1 MAKVSFTKL
10 GLVKNSDVS
19 IVEWNDQ
26 KIEVKDYLP
35 MSEKLD
41 LVSTVI
47 NNSIDNNG
55 YYNPMRVYIY
65 TIIEV
70 ILAYTN
76 ISVTEKQKE
85 DIAKLYDLF
94 VSSGLSG
101 KIIGETINPYEYQ
114 QIQKWIYETI
124 NAIYSYKNS
133 VMGIL
138 DTVSEDYSN
147 LKLDAESIHEKLADP
162 EQLTLLKDVLT
173 KLG

>member
-10 GLVKNSDVS
+10 GLTKNSNVS

-26 KIEVKDYLP
+26 KIEVKDYLL
-35 MSEKLD
+35 MNEKLE
-41 LVSTVI
+41 LVSTII
-47 NNSIDNNG
+47 NNSIDDNG
-55 YYNPMRVYIY
+55 YYNPMRVYIH

-85 DIAKLYDLF
+85 DVVKLYDLF

-114 QIQKWIYETI
+114 QIQSWVHETI
-124 NAIYSYKNS
+124 NSIYNYKNS

-138 DTVSEDYSN
+138 DTISADYSELN
-147 LKLDAESIHEKLADP
+147 LDVEQVQ
-162 EQLTLLKDVLT
+162 EQLSNKENFALVRDILT

>member
-10 GLVKNSDVS
+10 GLTKNSDVS
-19 IVEWNDQ
+19 ILEWGDQ
-26 KIEVKDYLP
+26 KIEVKDYLS

-41 LVSTVI
+41 LVSTII
-47 NNSIDNNG
+47 NNSIDDNG
-55 YYNPMRVYIY
+55 YYNPMRVYIH

-85 DIAKLYDLF
+85 DVVKLYDLF

-114 QIQKWIYETI
+114 QLQKWIHETI
-124 NAIYSYKNS
+124 NSIYNYKNS

-138 DTVSEDYSN
+138 DTISADYSELN
-147 LKLDAESIHEKLADP
+147 LDVEHVQ
-162 EQLTLLKDVLT
+162 EQLSNKENFTLVRDVLT

>member
-10 GLVKNSDVS
+10 GLTKNSDVS
-19 IVEWNDQ
+19 IVEWNGQ
-26 KIEVKDYLP
+26 QIEVKDYLP
-35 MSEKLD
+35 MSEKLE
-41 LVSTVI
+41 LVSTII
-47 NNSIDNNG
+47 NNSIDDNG
-55 YYNPMRVYIY
+55 YYNPMRVYIN

-70 ILAYTN
+70 ILTYTN

-85 DIAKLYDLF
+85 DIVKLYDLF
-94 VSSGLSG
+94 VSSGLSS

-124 NAIYSYKNS
+124 NSIYNYKNS

-138 DTVSEDYSN
+138 DTISADYSN
-147 LKLDAESIHEKLADP
+147 LDLDATAIQQKLGDP
-162 EQLTLLKDVLT
+162 ENLELLKSVLT

>member
-10 GLVKNSDVS
+10 GLTKNSDIS
-19 IVEWNDQ
+19 IVEWNGQ
-26 KIEVKDYLP
+26 QIEVKDYLP
-35 MSEKLD
+35 MSEKLE
-41 LVSTVI
+41 LVSTII
-47 NNSIDNNG
+47 NNSIDDNG
-55 YYNPMRVYIY
+55 YYNPMRVYIN

-70 ILAYTN
+70 ILTYTN

-85 DIAKLYDLF
+85 DIVKLYDLF
-94 VSSGLSG
+94 VSSGLSS

-162 EQLTLLKDVLT
+162 GQLTLLKDVLT

>member
-10 GLVKNSDVS
+10 GLTKNSDIS
-19 IVEWNDQ
+19 IVEWNGQ
-26 KIEVKDYLP
+26 QIEVKDYLP
-35 MSEKLD
+35 MSEKLE
-41 LVSTVI
+41 LVSTII
-47 NNSIDNNG
+47 NNSIDDNG
-55 YYNPMRVYIY
+55 YYNPMRVYIN

-70 ILAYTN
+70 ILTYTN

-85 DIAKLYDLF
+85 DIVKLYDLF
-94 VSSGLSG
+94 VSSGLSS

-124 NAIYSYKNS
+124 NSIYNYKNS

-138 DTVSEDYSN
+138 DTIS
-147 LKLDAESIHEKLADP
+147 ASIHEKLADP
-162 EQLTLLKDVLT
+162 GQLTLLKDVLT

>member
-10 GLVKNSDVS
+10 GLAKNSDIS
-19 IVEWNDQ
+19 IIEWNDQ

-35 MSEKLD
+35 MNEKLD

-47 NNSIDNNG
+47 NNSIDDNG
-55 YYNPMRVYIY
+55 YYNPMRVYIH

-85 DIAKLYDLF
+85 DILKLYDLF

-114 QIQKWIYETI
+114 QIQKWIHETI
-124 NAIYSYKNS
+124 NSIYNYKNS

-138 DTVSEDYSN
+138 DTISTDYSD
-147 LKLDAESIHEKLADP
+147 LKLDAETIHEKIADP
-162 EQLTLLKDVLT
+162 EQLGLLKDVLT

>member
-10 GLVKNSDVS
+10 GLAKNSDVS
-19 IVEWNDQ
+19 IIEWNDQ

-41 LVSTVI
+41 LVSTII
-47 NNSIDNNG
+47 NNSIDDNG
-55 YYNPMRVYIY
+55 YYNPMRVYIH

-85 DIAKLYDLF
+85 DILKLYDLF

-114 QIQKWIYETI
+114 QLQKWIHETI
-124 NAIYSYKNS
+124 NSIYNYKNS

-138 DTVSEDYSN
+138 DTISTDYSD
-147 LKLDAESIHEKLADP
+147 LKLDAETIHEKIADP
-162 EQLTLLKDVLT
+162 EQLGLLKDVLT

>member
-10 GLVKNSDVS
+10 GLTKNSNVS
-19 IVEWNDQ
+19 IIEWNGQ
-26 KIEVKDYLP
+26 QIEVKDYLP

-41 LVSTVI
+41 LVSTII
-47 NNSIDNNG
+47 NNSIDDNG
-55 YYNPMRVYIY
+55 YYNPMRVYIH

-85 DIAKLYDLF
+85 DVVKLYDLF

-114 QIQKWIYETI
+114 QIQKWIHETI
-124 NAIYSYKNS
+124 NSIYNYKNS

-138 DTVSEDYSN
+138 DTISEDYSELN
-147 LKLDAESIHEKLADP
+147 LDAEQVQQ
-162 EQLTLLKDVLT
+162 QLSNKENFALVRDILT

>member
-10 GLVKNSDVS
+10 GLTKNSDIS
-19 IVEWNDQ
+19 IVEWNGQ
-26 KIEVKDYLP
+26 QIEVKDYLP
-35 MSEKLD
+35 MSEKLE
-41 LVSTVI
+41 LVSTII
-47 NNSIDNNG
+47 NNSIDDNG
-55 YYNPMRVYIY
+55 YYNPMRVYIN

-70 ILAYTN
+70 ILTYTN

-85 DIAKLYDLF
+85 DIVKLYDLF
-94 VSSGLSG
+94 VSSGLSS

-124 NAIYSYKNS
+124 NSIYNYKNS

-138 DTVSEDYSN
+138 DTISADYSN

-162 EQLTLLKDVLT
+162 GQLTLLKDVLT

>member
-10 GLVKNSDVS
+10 GLTKNSDIS
-19 IVEWNDQ
+19 IVEWNGQ
-26 KIEVKDYLP
+26 QIEVKDYLP
-35 MSEKLD
+35 MSEKLE
-41 LVSTVI
+41 LVSTII
-47 NNSIDNNG
+47 NNSIDDNG
-55 YYNPMRVYIY
+55 YYNPMRVYIN

-70 ILAYTN
+70 ILTYTN

-85 DIAKLYDLF
+85 DIVKLYDLF
-94 VSSGLSG
+94 VSSGLSS

-124 NAIYSYKNS
+124 NSIYNYKNS

-138 DTVSEDYSN
+138 DTISADYSN
-147 LKLDAESIHEKLADP
+147 LDLDATAIQQKLGDP
-162 EQLTLLKDVLT
+162 ENLELLKSVLT

>member
-10 GLVKNSDVS
+10 GLTKNSDVS
-19 IVEWNDQ
+19 IVEWNGQ
-26 KIEVKDYLP
+26 QIEVKDYLP

-41 LVSTVI
+41 LVSTII
-47 NNSIDNNG
+47 NNSIDDNG
-55 YYNPMRVYIY
+55 YYNPMRVYIH

-85 DIAKLYDLF
+85 DILKLYDLF

-114 QIQKWIYETI
+114 QLQKWIHETI
-124 NAIYSYKNS
+124 NSIYNYKNS

-138 DTVSEDYSN
+138 DTISTDYSD
-147 LKLDAESIHEKLADP
+147 LKLDAETIHEKIADP
-162 EQLTLLKDVLT
+162 EQLGLLKDVLT

>member
-10 GLVKNSDVS
+10 GLTKNSDVS
-19 IVEWNDQ
+19 IVEWNGQ
-26 KIEVKDYLP
+26 QIEVKDYLP
-35 MSEKLD
+35 MSEKLE
-41 LVSTVI
+41 LVSTII
-47 NNSIDNNG
+47 NNSIDDNG
-55 YYNPMRVYIY
+55 YYNPMRVYIH

-85 DIAKLYDLF
+85 DILKLYDLF

-114 QIQKWIYETI
+114 QLQKWIHETI
-124 NAIYSYKNS
+124 NSIYNYKNS

-138 DTVSEDYSN
+138 DTISTDYSD
-147 LKLDAESIHEKLADP
+147 LKLDAETIHEKIADP
-162 EQLTLLKDVLT
+162 EQLGLLKDVLT

>member
-10 GLVKNSDVS
+10 GLVKNSNVS
-19 IVEWNDQ
+19 IIEWNDQ

-47 NNSIDNNG
+47 NNSIDDNG
-55 YYNPMRVYIY
+55 YYNPMRVYIH

-85 DIAKLYDLF
+85 DILKLYDLF

-114 QIQKWIYETI
+114 QIQKWIHETI
-124 NAIYSYKNS
+124 NSIYNYKNS

-138 DTVSEDYSN
+138 DTISTDYSD
-147 LKLDAESIHEKLADP
+147 LKLDAETIHEKIADP
-162 EQLTLLKDVLT
+162 EQLGLLKDVLT

>member
-10 GLVKNSDVS
+10 GLTKNSNVS
-19 IVEWNDQ
+19 ILEWGDQ

-35 MSEKLD
+35 MSEKLE
-41 LVSTVI
+41 LVSTII
-47 NNSIDNNG
+47 NNSIDDNG

-65 TIIEV
+65 TIVET

-76 ISVTEKQKE
+76 ITITEKQKE
-85 DIAKLYDLF
+85 DVIKLYDLF

-101 KIIGETINPYEYQ
+101 KIIGETMNPYEYQ
-114 QIQKWIYETI
+114 QLQKWIHETI
-124 NAIYSYKNS
+124 NSIYSYKNS

-138 DTVSEDYSN
+138 DTISTDYSN
-147 LKLDAESIHEKLADP
+147 LDLDAENIYNKLADKDN
-162 EQLTLLKDVLT
+162 LGLVRDVLT

>member
-10 GLVKNSDVS
+10 GLTKNSDVS
-19 IVEWNDQ
+19 ILEWGDQ

-35 MSEKLD
+35 MNEKLE
-41 LVSTVI
+41 LVSTIV
-47 NNSIDNNG
+47 NNSIDDNG
-55 YYNPMRVYIY
+55 YYNPMRVHINI
-65 TIIEV
+65 IIEV

-76 ISVTEKQKE
+76 ISITEKQKE
-85 DIAKLYDLF
+85 DILKLYDLF

-114 QIQKWIYETI
+114 QIQKWIHETI
-124 NAIYSYKNS
+124 NSIYNYKNS

-138 DTVSEDYSN
+138 DTISTDYSN
-147 LKLDAESIHEKLADP
+147 LDLDAENIYNKLADKDN
-162 EQLTLLKDVLT
+162 LGLVRDVLT

>member
-10 GLVKNSDVS
+10 GLTKNSDVS
-19 IVEWNDQ
+19 ILEWGDQ

-35 MSEKLD
+35 MNEKLE
-41 LVSTVI
+41 LVSTIV
-47 NNSIDNNG
+47 NNSIDDNG
-55 YYNPMRVYIY
+55 YYNPMRVHINI
-65 TIIEV
+65 IIEV

-76 ISVTEKQKE
+76 ISITEKQKE
-85 DIAKLYDLF
+85 DVVKLYDLF

-124 NAIYSYKNS
+124 NSIYSYKNS

-162 EQLTLLKDVLT
+162 GQLTLLKDVLT

>member
-10 GLVKNSDVS
+10 GLTKNSNVS
-19 IVEWNDQ
+19 IIEWNGQ
-26 KIEVKDYLP
+26 QIEVKDYLP

-41 LVSTVI
+41 LVSTII
-47 NNSIDNNG
+47 NNSIDDNG
-55 YYNPMRVYIY
+55 YYNPMRVYIH

-85 DIAKLYDLF
+85 DVVKLYDLF

-114 QIQKWIYETI
+114 QIQKWIHETI
-124 NAIYSYKNS
+124 NSIYNYKNS

-138 DTVSEDYSN
+138 DTISQDYSN
-147 LKLDAESIHEKLADP
+147 LNLDASAIHQQLADP
-162 EQLTLLKDVLT
+162 ENLALLKNIMT

>member
-10 GLVKNSDVS
+10 GLTKNSDIS
-19 IVEWNDQ
+19 IVEWNGQ
-26 KIEVKDYLP
+26 QIEVKDYLP
-35 MSEKLD
+35 MSEKLE
-41 LVSTVI
+41 LVSTII
-47 NNSIDNNG
+47 NNSIDDNG
-55 YYNPMRVYIY
+55 YYNPMRVYIN

-70 ILAYTN
+70 ILTYTN

-85 DIAKLYDLF
+85 DIVKLYDLF
-94 VSSGLSG
+94 VSSGLSS

-124 NAIYSYKNS
+124 NSIYNFKNS

-138 DTVSEDYSN
+138 DTISADYSN

-162 EQLTLLKDVLT
+162 GQLTLLKDVLT

>member
-10 GLVKNSDVS
+10 GLTKNSDIS
-19 IVEWNDQ
+19 IVEWNGQ
-26 KIEVKDYLP
+26 QIEVKDYLP
-35 MSEKLD
+35 MSEKLE
-41 LVSTVI
+41 LVSTII
-47 NNSIDNNG
+47 NNSIDDNG
-55 YYNPMRVYIY
+55 YYNPMRVYIN

-70 ILAYTN
+70 ILTYTN

-85 DIAKLYDLF
+85 DIVKLYDLF
-94 VSSGLSG
+94 VSSGLSS

-124 NAIYSYKNS
+124 NSIYNYKNS

-138 DTVSEDYSN
+138 DTISTDYSD
-147 LKLDAESIHEKLADP
+147 LKLDAETIHEKIADP
-162 EQLTLLKDVLT
+162 EQLGLLKDVLT

>member
-10 GLVKNSDVS
+10 GLTKNSDVS
-19 IVEWNDQ
+19 IVEWNGQ
-26 KIEVKDYLP
+26 QIEVKDYLP
-35 MSEKLD
+35 MSEKLE
-41 LVSTVI
+41 LVSTII
-47 NNSIDNNG
+47 NNSIDDNG
-55 YYNPMRVYIY
+55 YYNPMRVYIN

-70 ILAYTN
+70 ILTYTN

-85 DIAKLYDLF
+85 DIVKLYDLF
-94 VSSGLSG
+94 VSSGLSS

-124 NAIYSYKNS
+124 NSIYNYKNS

-138 DTVSEDYSN
+138 DTISTDYSD
-147 LKLDAESIHEKLADP
+147 LKLDAETIHEKIADP
-162 EQLTLLKDVLT
+162 EQLGLLKDVLT

>member
-10 GLVKNSDVS
+10 GLTKNSDIS
-19 IVEWNDQ
+19 IVEWNGQ
-26 KIEVKDYLP
+26 QIEVKDYLP
-35 MSEKLD
+35 MSEKLE
-41 LVSTVI
+41 LVSTII

-55 YYNPMRVYIY
+55 YYNPMRVYIN

-70 ILAYTN
+70 ILTYTN

-85 DIAKLYDLF
+85 DILKLYDLF

-162 EQLTLLKDVLT
+162 DQLTLLKDVLT